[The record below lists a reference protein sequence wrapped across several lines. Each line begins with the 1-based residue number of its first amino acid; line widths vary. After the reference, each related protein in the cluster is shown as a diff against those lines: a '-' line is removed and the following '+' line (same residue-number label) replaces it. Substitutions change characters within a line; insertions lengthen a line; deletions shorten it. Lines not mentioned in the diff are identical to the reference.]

1 MLHTD
6 NIWAGL
12 AHLAVTD
19 RGGGGC
25 FDFGNINL
33 SNQHKR
39 MGTLSKSRLQE
50 EIIHGAGQ
58 PTIIA
63 KPRGTWTSW
72 LYLIIIQTSFLFTVR
87 KNKYL
92 HKN

>member
-1 MLHTD
+1 
-6 NIWAGL
+6 
-12 AHLAVTD
+12 
-19 RGGGGC
+19 
-25 FDFGNINL
+25 
-33 SNQHKR
+33 